1 MITRIEKFG
10 ASWCGP
16 CRVLDRALEQISG
29 IEIVK
34 HDVDEEEE
42 LANSKGIRNIP
53 ILIYYNEDGEE
64 VTRTVGS
71 IPLTKILS
79 IVNGGNI

>member
-16 CRVLDRALEQISG
+16 CKVLDRTLEQISG

-42 LANSKGIRNIP
+42 LVNSKGIRNVP
-53 ILIYYNEDGEE
+53 VLIYYNDKNEE
-64 VTRTVGS
+64 VKRTIGAVSLGT
-71 IPLTKILS
+71 IMQI
-79 IVNGGNI
+79 INNN

>member
-16 CRVLDRALEQISG
+16 CKMLDRTLEQISG

-42 LANSKGIRNIP
+42 LVNSKGIRNVP
-53 ILIYYNEDGEE
+53 VLIYYNDKDEE
-64 VTRTVGS
+64 VKRTIGAVSLGT
-71 IPLTKILS
+71 IMQI
-79 IVNGGNI
+79 INNN

>member
-16 CRVLDRALEQISG
+16 CKVLDRTLEQLTG
-29 IEIVK
+29 IEIIK

-42 LANSKGIRNIP
+42 LANARDIRNVP
-53 ILIYYNEDGEE
+53 VLIYYNEQDEE
-64 VTRTVGS
+64 VKRTVGAISLGTIIS
-71 IPLTKILS
+71 II
-79 IVNGGNI
+79 NGN

>member
-16 CRVLDRALEQISG
+16 CKVLDRTLEQLTG

-42 LANSKGIRNIP
+42 RANARGIRNVP
-53 ILIYYNEDGEE
+53 VLIYYNEQDEE
-64 VTRTVGS
+64 VKRTVGAVSLVTIIS
-71 IPLTKILS
+71 II
-79 IVNGGNI
+79 NGN

>member
-16 CRVLDRALEQISG
+16 CKVLDRTLEQLTG

-42 LANSKGIRNIP
+42 LANARSIRNVP
-53 ILIYYNEDGEE
+53 VLIYYNEQDEE
-64 VTRTVGS
+64 VKRTVGAVSLGTIIS
-71 IPLTKILS
+71 II
-79 IVNGGNI
+79 NGN

>member
-16 CRVLDRALEQISG
+16 CKVLDRTLEQISR

-34 HDVDEEEE
+34 HNVEEE
-42 LANSKGIRNIP
+42 LANSKGIRNVP
-53 ILIYYNEDGEE
+53 VLIYYNDRDEE
-64 VTRTVGS
+64 VKRTIGAVSLGT
-71 IPLTKILS
+71 IMQ
-79 IVNGGNI
+79 IVNNN

>member
-16 CRVLDRALEQISG
+16 CKVLDRTLEQISG
-29 IEIVK
+29 IEIVT

-42 LANSKGIRNIP
+42 LVNSKGIRNVP
-53 ILIYYNEDGEE
+53 VLIYYNDKNEE
-64 VTRTVGS
+64 VKRTIGAVSLGT
-71 IPLTKILS
+71 IMQI
-79 IVNGGNI
+79 INNN

>member
-16 CRVLDRALEQISG
+16 CKVLDRTLEQISG

-42 LANSKGIRNIP
+42 LVNSKGIRNVP
-53 ILIYYNEDGEE
+53 VLIYYNDKDEE
-64 VTRTVGS
+64 VKRTIGAVSLGT
-71 IPLTKILS
+71 IMQI
-79 IVNGGNI
+79 INDN

>member
-1 MITRIEKFG
+1 MVTRIEKFG

-16 CRVLDRALEQISG
+16 CKVLDRTLEQISG

-42 LANSKGIRNIP
+42 LANSKGIRNVP
-53 ILIYYNEDGEE
+53 VLIYYNEQDEE
-64 VTRTVGS
+64 VKRTVGAISLGTIIS
-71 IPLTKILS
+71 II
-79 IVNGGNI
+79 NGN

>member
-16 CRVLDRALEQISG
+16 CKVLDRTLEQISR

-34 HDVDEEEE
+34 HNVDEEEE
-42 LANSKGIRNIP
+42 LANSKGIRTVP
-53 ILIYYNEDGEE
+53 VLIYYNDRDEE
-64 VTRTVGS
+64 VKRTIGAVS
-71 IPLTKILS
+71 LETIMQ
-79 IVNGGNI
+79 IVNNN

>member
-16 CRVLDRALEQISG
+16 CKVLDRTLEQISR

-34 HDVDEEEE
+34 HNVDEEEE
-42 LANSKGIRNIP
+42 LAKA
-53 ILIYYNEDGEE
+53 
-64 VTRTVGS
+64 
-71 IPLTKILS
+71 
-79 IVNGGNI
+79 

>member
-16 CRVLDRALEQISG
+16 CKVLDRTLEQLTG

-34 HDVDEEEE
+34 HDVDKEEE
-42 LANSKGIRNIP
+42 LANARGIRNVP
-53 ILIYYNEDGEE
+53 VLIYYNEQDEE
-64 VTRTVGS
+64 VKRTVGAVSLGTIIS
-71 IPLTKILS
+71 II
-79 IVNGGNI
+79 NGN

>member
-1 MITRIEKFG
+1 MVTRIEKFG

-16 CRVLDRALEQISG
+16 CKMLDRTLEQISG

-42 LANSKGIRNIP
+42 LANSKDIRNVP
-53 ILIYYNEDGEE
+53 VLIYYNDRDEE
-64 VTRTVGS
+64 VKRTVGAVS
-71 IPLTKILS
+71 LGTIMQ
-79 IVNGGNI
+79 IVNDN

>member
-16 CRVLDRALEQISG
+16 CKVLDRTLEQISG

-34 HDVDEEEE
+34 HDVDKEGE
-42 LANSKGIRNIP
+42 LANSKGIRHVP
-53 ILIYYNEDGEE
+53 VLIYYNDRDEE
-64 VTRTVGS
+64 VKRTVGAVS
-71 IPLTKILS
+71 LGTIMQIL
-79 IVNGGNI
+79 NDN

>member
-16 CRVLDRALEQISG
+16 CKVLDRTLEQLTG

-42 LANSKGIRNIP
+42 LVNARGIRNVP
-53 ILIYYNEDGEE
+53 VLIYYNEQDEE
-64 VTRTVGS
+64 VKRTVGAISLGTIIS
-71 IPLTKILS
+71 II
-79 IVNGGNI
+79 NGN

>member
-16 CRVLDRALEQISG
+16 CKVLDRTLEQLTG

-34 HDVDEEEE
+34 HDVDEE
-42 LANSKGIRNIP
+42 LANSKGIRNVP
-53 ILIYYNEDGEE
+53 VLIYYNDRDEE
-64 VTRTVGS
+64 VKRTIGAVSLGT
-71 IPLTKILS
+71 IMQ
-79 IVNGGNI
+79 IVNNN

>member
-1 MITRIEKFG
+1 MVTRIEKFG

-16 CRVLDRALEQISG
+16 CKVLDRTLEQISG

-42 LANSKGIRNIP
+42 LANVRGIRNVP
-53 ILIYYNEDGEE
+53 VLIYYNEQDEE
-64 VTRTVGS
+64 IKRTVGAVSLNTIMS
-71 IPLTKILS
+71 IINS
-79 IVNGGNI
+79 N